1 MAKTKIL
8 IVDDSADIVEMIA
21 KRLKAQGYDTVTAV
35 NGQEALEKTAAEK
48 PDLILLD
55 VMMPGL
61 DGISTGTRLKADPNT
76 KNIPIIMV
84 TAKGERED
92 IMNAI
97 DKVGVAE
104 YIVKPFRI
112 DQLIEK
118 INFVLTQYRA

>member
-8 IVDDSADIVEMIA
+8 IVDDSADIVEMVA
-21 KRLKAQGYDTVTAV
+21 KRLKAQGYDTVTAL
-35 NGQEALEKTAAEK
+35 NGHEALEKTVSEK

-61 DGISTGTRLKADPNT
+61 DGISVGARLKEDPDT

-92 IMNAI
+92 IMKAI
-97 DKVGVAE
+97 DRVGVAE

-112 DQLIEK
+112 DQLLEK
-118 INFVLTQYRA
+118 INFVLTQYRS

>member
-8 IVDDSADIVEMIA
+8 IVDDSADIVEILA
-21 KRLKAQGYDTVTAV
+21 KRLKTQGYDIATALD
-35 NGQEALEKTAAEK
+35 GQDALEKAAAEK

-61 DGISTGTRLKADPNT
+61 DGISAGMRLKADPDT

-84 TAKGERED
+84 TAKGEHED
-92 IMNAI
+92 IMTAI
-97 DKVGVAE
+97 EKVGVAE

-112 DQLIEK
+112 DQLLEK
-118 INFVLTQYRA
+118 INFVLTQYRS

>member
-8 IVDDSADIVEMIA
+8 IVDDSADIVEMMA
-21 KRLKAQGYDTVTAV
+21 KRLNAQGYDVITAL
-35 NGQEALEKTAAEK
+35 NGQEALEKAAAEK
-48 PDLILLD
+48 PNLILLD

-61 DGISTGTRLKADPNT
+61 DGISTGSRLKADPDT

-92 IMNAI
+92 IMKAI
-97 DKVGVAE
+97 EKVGVAE

-112 DQLIEK
+112 DQLLEK
-118 INFVLTQYRA
+118 IHFVLTQYSS